1 MAYGGGMD
9 DGGARALEEERQAR
23 IRQGNEAIDRNFS
36 GFSDDFYQAREADYT
51 KFALPQ
57 FSDQLNKT
65 RNSLAASLARRGL
78 LTSTA
83 AAAANTDLDNYAGQ
97 KQREIAD
104 AAAGEANQLRAQV
117 EDQRSELKSQLLS
130 SADPMAAGSAALSS
144 ADTLRRPTGFA
155 SLGNLFSDWTAN
167 WQANQVAR
175 SVDPNVQPLFS
186 FGNRSNRA
194 SMSIVN

>member
-1 MAYGGGMD
+1 MAYGGGID

-23 IRQGNEAIDRNFS
+23 IAQGREAIDRNFA
-36 GFSDDFYQAREADYT
+36 GFSEDFYQDRAADYT

-57 FSDQLNKT
+57 FTDQLTKT

-83 AAAANTDLDNYAGQ
+83 ATQSNADLDKYAGQ

-104 AAAGEANQLRAQV
+104 AAAGEANKLRTQV
-117 EDQRSELKSQLLS
+117 EGQRSELTSQLLA
-130 SADPMAAGSAALSS
+130 SADPMAAGAAALSS

-175 SVDPNVQPLFS
+175 SVDPNVAPLFS
-186 FGNRSNRA
+186 FGRSGNRG